1 MRRAFALSNR
11 NLTFPP
17 ASRRIVPTV
26 MSNASRKRFAF
37 PSMSGI
43 RPIKPQSDVSACKQ
57 RIVILRFDISHY
69 LRRLLACCS
78 ISSDAVMALELS
90 S

>member
-11 NLTFPP
+11 NLTSLP
-17 ASRRIVPTV
+17 ASRQIVPTV

-43 RPIKPQSDVSACKQ
+43 RSIKPQSDVSACKQ
-57 RIVILRFDISHY
+57 ANRPYGNEQCIS
-69 LRRLLACCS
+69 
-78 ISSDAVMALELS
+78 
-90 S
+90 

>member
-11 NLTFPP
+11 NLTSLP
-17 ASRRIVPTV
+17 ASRRIVSTV

-57 RIVILRFDISHY
+57 ANRHLTVGHFSLPTQVVG
-69 LRRLLACCS
+69 LL
-78 ISSDAVMALELS
+78 
-90 S
+90 

>member
-57 RIVILRFDISHY
+57 AIRPYGNVTGIPA
-69 LRRLLACCS
+69 RRACRDVGHSPCQAA
-78 ISSDAVMALELS
+78 IW
-90 S
+90 

>member
-11 NLTFPP
+11 NLTSLP

-43 RPIKPQSDVSACKQ
+43 RPIRPQSGDSTASRRNHQIAACPVSLPTQ
-57 RIVILRFDISHY
+57 VVG
-69 LRRLLACCS
+69 LL
-78 ISSDAVMALELS
+78 
-90 S
+90 

>member
-17 ASRRIVPTV
+17 ASRRIVILRFDITV

-57 RIVILRFDISHY
+57 ANRHLTV
-69 LRRLLACCS
+69 
-78 ISSDAVMALELS
+78 
-90 S
+90 

>member
-17 ASRRIVPTV
+17 ASRRIVSTV

-43 RPIKPQSDVSACKQ
+43 RPISLKPKEELCASTVLPQASDWHGSLLTH
-57 RIVILRFDISHY
+57 IIS
-69 LRRLLACCS
+69 
-78 ISSDAVMALELS
+78 
-90 S
+90 

>member
-11 NLTFPP
+11 NLTSLP

-26 MSNASRKRFAF
+26 MRRASLQDELAG
-37 PSMSGI
+37 MSGI

-57 RIVILRFDISHY
+57 ANRHLTV
-69 LRRLLACCS
+69 
-78 ISSDAVMALELS
+78 
-90 S
+90 

>member
-11 NLTFPP
+11 NLTSLP

-43 RPIKPQSDVSACKQ
+43 RPIKPQSGDFAC
-57 RIVILRFDISHY
+57 
-69 LRRLLACCS
+69 
-78 ISSDAVMALELS
+78 
-90 S
+90 

>member
-11 NLTFPP
+11 NLTSLP
-17 ASRRIVPTV
+17 ASRRIVSTV

-43 RPIKPQSDVSACKQ
+43 RPIKLQSDVSACKQ
-57 RIVILRFDISHY
+57 ANRPYCNEQCIS
-69 LRRLLACCS
+69 
-78 ISSDAVMALELS
+78 
-90 S
+90 

>member
-11 NLTFPP
+11 NLTSLP

-57 RIVILRFDISHY
+57 ANHHLAPCPVSLPTQVVG
-69 LRRLLACCS
+69 LL
-78 ISSDAVMALELS
+78 
-90 S
+90 

>member
-17 ASRRIVPTV
+17 ASRRIVSTV

-43 RPIKPQSDVSACKQ
+43 RPIKPQSDTFACEQ
-57 RIVILRFDISHY
+57 ANCHLTV
-69 LRRLLACCS
+69 
-78 ISSDAVMALELS
+78 
-90 S
+90 